1 MYKFRSNDWK
11 ENLLPQIWNSDT
23 YGTFKKTILKF
34 IRPSPKSLFE
44 CHNPRGIKFLT
55 NFRLGLSHLC
65 EHRFKH
71 SFKDSLNPL
80 CNKRGAEAESA
91 SDFLLHCPIYNNDR
105 SSLLSTIRNTDSK
118 LLEITDSSLTQAL
131 RYGNQSFDI
140 ITDSL
145 ILNATND
152 FILYTKRFEDDIF
165 KRNNAFSYLFLN
177 NQSINPL
184 FR

>member
-34 IRPSPKSLFE
+34 IRPSPKTLFE
-44 CHNPRGIKFLT
+44 CHNPRGINFLT

-65 EHRFKH
+65 EYRFKH

-145 ILNATND
+145 ILNATSD
-152 FILYTKRFEDDIF
+152 
-165 KRNNAFSYLFLN
+165 LFCTLKDLKMTFLKEIMLFPICFLII
-177 NQSINPL
+177 NQ
-184 FR
+184 